1 VKSCVPAQRV
11 ENFPPADRY
20 IIASLLFYFV
30 FIPCSYAARV
40 AFNFNDAPVFGPSVS
55 DDEALTLCLTRRREF
70 AIHPFGGIASHPGR
84 GCRRFSRSRKK
95 SSTNE
100 IVANNNNKLTS
111 ELGARCSA

>member
-1 VKSCVPAQRV
+1 VKRCVPAQRV
-11 ENFPPADRY
+11 ENFPPDDRY
-20 IIASLLFYFV
+20 IITSLLLYFV
-30 FIPCSYAARV
+30 FMLCSYAARV
-40 AFNFNDAPVFGPSVS
+40 AFNFNDAPVFGRSDT
-55 DDEALTLCLTRRREF
+55 DDEAPTLCRARRREF